1 MRRVLLPLLLLLVV
15 MALCYWAFIE
25 VDSGS
30 SSAPWKRTPEQNQ
43 GGNAPQ
49 ETSPAAGITK
59 NPQDASKMPGVQ

>member
-1 MRRVLLPLLLLLVV
+1 MLLPLLLLLVV
-15 MALCYWAFIE
+15 MALCYWAFIG

-49 ETSPAAGITK
+49 DTSPAAGITK

>member
-1 MRRVLLPLLLLLVV
+1 MRRVVLPLILTLIVLL
-15 MALCYWAFIE
+15 ACYWVFIR

-49 ETSPAAGITK
+49 DSSPAAGITK
-59 NPQDASKMPGVQ
+59 NPQDASKMPGAQ